1 MNQGDKVRNGA
12 GGFCGFPLVLV
23 KRRRKVSFIQLLL
36 LKRVLSD
43 IANGWIGRTENCPSK
58 LLLSS

>member
-1 MNQGDKVRNGA
+1 MRNGA

>member
-1 MNQGDKVRNGA
+1 MRNGA
-12 GGFCGFPLVLV
+12 GGFCAFPLVLV

-43 IANGWIGRTENCPSK
+43 IANGWIGRTENCP
-58 LLLSS
+58 